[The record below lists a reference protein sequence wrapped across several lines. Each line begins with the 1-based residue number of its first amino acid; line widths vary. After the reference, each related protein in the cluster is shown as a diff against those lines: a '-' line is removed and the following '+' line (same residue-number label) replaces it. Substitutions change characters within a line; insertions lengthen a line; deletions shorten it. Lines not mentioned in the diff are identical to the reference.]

1 MVLHSKHI
9 LIQSHSMRIVE
20 VVVVELV
27 VIVVV
32 VVRSS
37 SNLYQCGLVPNSYRV
52 LYLVQKIPKIRA
64 IT

>member
-9 LIQSHSMRIVE
+9 LIQSHSMRIV

-27 VIVVV
+27 VEVVVVVVV

-37 SNLYQCGLVPNSYRV
+37 SNLYQCGLVH
-52 LYLVQKIPKIRA
+52 
-64 IT
+64 

>member
-9 LIQSHSMRIVE
+9 LFQSHSMRIVE

-27 VIVVV
+27 VVVVV

-37 SNLYQCGLVPNSYRV
+37 SNLYQCGLVH
-52 LYLVQKIPKIRA
+52 
-64 IT
+64 

>member
-27 VIVVV
+27 VKV

-37 SNLYQCGLVPNSYRV
+37 SNLYQCGLVH
-52 LYLVQKIPKIRA
+52 
-64 IT
+64 

>member
-27 VIVVV
+27 V
-32 VVRSS
+32 VRSC
-37 SNLYQCGLVPNSYRV
+37 SNLYQCGLVH
-52 LYLVQKIPKIRA
+52 
-64 IT
+64 

>member
-27 VIVVV
+27 VEV

-37 SNLYQCGLVPNSYRV
+37 SNLYQCGLVH
-52 LYLVQKIPKIRA
+52 
-64 IT
+64 

>member
-1 MVLHSKHI
+1 MVLHSKHV

-27 VIVVV
+27 VVVVV

-37 SNLYQCGLVPNSYRV
+37 SNLYQCGLVH
-52 LYLVQKIPKIRA
+52 
-64 IT
+64 